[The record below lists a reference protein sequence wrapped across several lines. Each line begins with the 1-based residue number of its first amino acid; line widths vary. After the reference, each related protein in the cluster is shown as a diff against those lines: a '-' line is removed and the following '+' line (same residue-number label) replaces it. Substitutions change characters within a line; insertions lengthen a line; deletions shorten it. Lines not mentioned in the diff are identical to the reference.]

1 MVVRRHIPSAQCS
14 LVVDVCGE
22 INKVPQSASLN
33 MYSDLSSSVPF
44 AALMC
49 PVGFLGIPLCALL
62 ITYCILYIT
71 FSTLVTVSEV
81 LTMHASYV
89 SQSTQSEV
97 IVQASRVCPLDQMS
111 WKEHCLSK
119 KPAVLCE
126 PLLLWWSPC

>member
-1 MVVRRHIPSAQCS
+1 M
-14 LVVDVCGE
+14 VDVCVLLGGGGGE
-22 INKVPQSASLN
+22 INEAPQSASLN
-33 MYSDLSSSVPF
+33 TFNDLSSSVPF

-49 PVGFLGIPLCALL
+49 PMAFLGIPLCALL
-62 ITYCILYIT
+62 ITYCILYLT

-89 SQSTQSEV
+89 SESTQSKV

-111 WKEHCLSK
+111 WREHCLSK

-126 PLLLWWSPC
+126 SLLLRWSPC